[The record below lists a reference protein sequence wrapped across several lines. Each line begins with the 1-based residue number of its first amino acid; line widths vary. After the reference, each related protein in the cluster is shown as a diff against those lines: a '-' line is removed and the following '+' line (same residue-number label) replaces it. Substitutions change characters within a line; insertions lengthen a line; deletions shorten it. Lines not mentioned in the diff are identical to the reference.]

1 MQVFSKGSYTQ
12 ICTGNI
18 TYIDGID
25 GTQIWVLLQQYN
37 KLLNGC
43 KSFIVKSLKT
53 YKTKAMLTKR
63 ILKEVKAL
71 LLTRSAS

>member
-25 GTQIWVLLQQYN
+25 GTQIWGLPQQYN

-43 KSFIVKSLKT
+43 KYFIVKS
-53 YKTKAMLTKR
+53 
-63 ILKEVKAL
+63 
-71 LLTRSAS
+71 